1 MVSHSMKQC
10 LLLMPLPKYWLNGF
24 DANVKDSSNAKVYR
38 QFPAVNSGIEISQ
51 GESVDIFL
59 TQSESVLK
67 LHDPAITSDDDNDD
81 E

>member
-1 MVSHSMKQC
+1 MFVINASALNVGSMV
-10 LLLMPLPKYWLNGF
+10 F
-24 DANVKDSSNAKVYR
+24 DANVKDSSNAKVYK

-67 LHDPAITSDDDNDD
+67 LHDPEISS